1 MNKPAASIIVPI
13 FNEEKAI
20 EATLGRL
27 LAAASGR
34 DWQII
39 AVNDGSTDGT
49 REILNKFS
57 QIMIAE
63 HAFNKG
69 YGAALKTG
77 IRLATAD
84 IVVLFDADGQH
95 DPAEIS
101 LLAAKTAK
109 FDMVA
114 GQRTKESAQDWL
126 RKPGKFVLQRVANL
140 LAETRIPDLNCGLR
154 AMKREIILGML
165 DILPDGFSFSTTST
179 IAFFKLGFNV
189 GYVPVTTRQ
198 RIGKS
203 SVKQVK
209 HGSQTLLLILRLIT
223 LFSPLRIFINVASAL
238 FIIGLAYQIEE
249 IIRRGLHI
257 VNGALLLIIA
267 AVLVFL
273 FGLIADQISGL
284 RLAIIRN
291 RINSLMPGAD
301 R

>member
-1 MNKPAASIIVPI
+1 MNKPDISIIIPI
-13 FNEEKAI
+13 YNEEKAI
-20 EATLGRL
+20 EATLHLL
-27 LAAASGR
+27 LAVVGSR
-34 DWQII
+34 NWEII

-49 REILNKFS
+49 REILGGFD
-57 QIMIAE
+57 QIRIAE
-63 HAFNKG
+63 HPFNKG